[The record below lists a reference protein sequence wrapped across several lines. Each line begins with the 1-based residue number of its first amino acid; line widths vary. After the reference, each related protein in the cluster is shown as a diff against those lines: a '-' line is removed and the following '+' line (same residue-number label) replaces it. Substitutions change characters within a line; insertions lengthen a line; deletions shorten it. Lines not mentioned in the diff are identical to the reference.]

1 MREEMREEGSIGG
14 AGAEPALGAG
24 GRVGSGAGAVGGGS
38 DAGAGLAEPV
48 PPGRRF
54 LEMAGTALLWLL
66 GWSWRFQFHGREGFK
81 AFRERGEPVI
91 FLFWHSR
98 ILPLAHLHRNEGI
111 VVLISEHRDGELIAR
126 LVQRRGFLTV
136 RGSSTR
142 GGARALR
149 GMLRALRSG
158 SDLAVTPDG
167 PKGPPRRLKPGVL
180 LAAQRSGAPLIP
192 VAPGARRAWRL
203 NSWDRFL
210 VPWPLARVEVHYGE
224 PVHVGRELDGEGLEC
239 LARQLEDELNHLT
252 DRVDRENPDPAR
264 PGGRERVAP

>member
-1 MREEMREEGSIGG
+1 VR
-14 AGAEPALGAG
+14 
-24 GRVGSGAGAVGGGS
+24 
-38 DAGAGLAEPV
+38 DAGSATQLT
-48 PPGRRF
+48 PGRRA
-54 LEMAGTALLWLL
+54 LELLGSGVLWLL
-66 GWSWRFQFHGREGFK
+66 GWSWRFELHGRDQVE

-98 ILPLAHLHRNEGI
+98 ILPLAHLHRNEGA

-142 GGARALR
+142 GGANALR
-149 GMLRALRSG
+149 GMLRAVRG
-158 SDLAVTPDG
+158 GADLAVTPDG

-192 VAPGARRAWRL
+192 VAPGARRGWRL

-210 VPWPLARVEVHYGE
+210 VPWPLGRVEVRYGD
-224 PVHVGRELDGEGLEC
+224 PIHVARNLDEEGLET
-239 LARQLEDELNHLT
+239 LAREVEDVLNRLT
-252 DRVDRENPDPAR
+252 DQVDRDNPDPVR
-264 PGGRERVAP
+264 PGGPAAAPPAAP

>member
-1 MREEMREEGSIGG
+1 MKEDTGTRPAGSGPARGTAGTGG
-14 AGAEPALGAG
+14 TG
-24 GRVGSGAGAVGGGS
+24 GTDSGAGD
-38 DAGAGLAEPV
+38 DAATPV
-48 PPGRRF
+48 IAPLLPRRR
-54 LEMAGTALLWLL
+54 LMELAGTGLLWLL
-66 GWSWRFQFHGREGFK
+66 GWSWRFQLHGQAGFQT
-81 AFRERGEPVI
+81 FRERGEPVI

-98 ILPLAHLHRNEGI
+98 ILPLAHLHRNEGV

-167 PKGPPRRLKPGVL
+167 PKGPPRHLKPGVL

-192 VAPGARRAWRL
+192 VAAGARRAWRL

-210 VPWPLARVEVHYGE
+210 VPWPLARIEVRYGA
-224 PVHVGRELDGEGLEC
+224 PIHVDRKLDEEGLQH
-239 LARQLEDELNHLT
+239 LARQVEEELNRLT
-252 DRVDRENPDPAR
+252 DTVDRKHPDPVR
-264 PGGRERVAP
+264 PVGTEGGSR